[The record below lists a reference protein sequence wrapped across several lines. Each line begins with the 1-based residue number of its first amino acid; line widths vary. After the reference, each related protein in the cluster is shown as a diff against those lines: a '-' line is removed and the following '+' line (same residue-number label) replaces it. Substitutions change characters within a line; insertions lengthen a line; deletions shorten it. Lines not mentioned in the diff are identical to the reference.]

1 MNNVNK
7 ELDQDEYQNKFDM
20 TTEKMMRIMRKMLI
34 SEAPGPNSAQ
44 SYWLKT
50 LTTLHEKLVL
60 YLQECLDSVVVAD
73 SLTKGRTV
81 LIQKD
86 KTKGNIASTYRP
98 IIFLPLVWK
107 LLIAILTDEIYD
119 YLQKKLFELS

>member
-1 MNNVNK
+1 MNDLNK

-20 TTEKMMRIMRKMLI
+20 TTDKMMRIMRKMLI
-34 SEAPGPNSAQ
+34 LEAPGPNSAQ

-60 YLQECLDSVVVAD
+60 YLQECLDSVVVPD

-86 KTKGNIASTYRP
+86 KAKGNIASTYRP

-119 YLQKKLFELS
+119 YLQKILFESS